1 MSDDSDTGTSVGL
14 TERRGSIAERR
25 DRSGLMQSMLRSVV
39 KVMTTSDAPDY
50 EQPWQTEGPDAS
62 VGSGAIVMT
71 SRGARVLTNSHVVQN
86 QVFIE
91 TRRYGKSRQF
101 QAVVE

>member
-1 MSDDSDTGTSVGL
+1 MSDDSNRGTNAVL

-25 DRSGLMQSMLRSVV
+25 DRSGLMRSMLRSVV

-50 EQPWQTEGPDAS
+50 EQPWQTEGPDAA

-71 SRGARVLTNSHVVQN
+71 
-86 QVFIE
+86 
-91 TRRYGKSRQF
+91 
-101 QAVVE
+101 